1 MSNGPL
7 PKKADPRKLAERGAQ
22 ITGIAEIS
30 AMSRLASF
38 LCDEQGEVDV
48 ILDFAVDEQHLR
60 TVTGTAKGR
69 VFMTCQRCL
78 DPVAIDIE
86 ASLNLAVVLNDEQA
100 RNLPKYYDP
109 LLVEEEDV
117 ELLPIVEDELILSL
131 PSVPKHADCTVKTS
145 WGDSE
150 TVHLQQKKPNP
161 FSVLA
166 SLKDKADKR

>member
-30 AMSRLASF
+30 AMPRLASF
-38 LCDEQGEVDV
+38 LCNEQGAIDV
-48 ILDFAVDEQHLR
+48 TLDFAVDEQHLR
-60 TVTGTAKGR
+60 TLSGKAVGQ
-69 VFMTCQRCL
+69 VQMTCQRCL
-78 DPVAIDIE
+78 EPVAVDVE
-86 ASLNLAVVLNDEQA
+86 AELSLAVVLNDEQA
-100 RNLPKYYDP
+100 RNLPRYYDP

-131 PSVPKHADCTVKTS
+131 PSVPMHVDCSVKTS

-150 TVHLQQKKPNP
+150 TVRLQQEKPNP

-166 SLKDKADKR
+166 SLKNKADKS

>member
-7 PKKADPRKLAERGAQ
+7 PKKADPRKLAERGAK

-30 AMSRLASF
+30 AMPRLASY
-38 LCDEQGEVDV
+38 LCSEQGAVDV
-48 ILDFAVDEQHLR
+48 TLEFAVDEQHLR
-60 TVTGTAKGR
+60 TVSGSAVGQ

-78 DPVAIDIE
+78 EPVAIDVK

-100 RNLPKYYDP
+100 RNLPRYFDP

-117 ELLPIVEDELILSL
+117 ALLPIIEDELILSL
-131 PSVPKHADCTVKTS
+131 PSVPKHQDCSVKTS
-145 WGDSE
+145 WGE
-150 TVHLQQKKPNP
+150 TESVHLQQEKPNP

-166 SLKDKADKR
+166 ALKNKAD